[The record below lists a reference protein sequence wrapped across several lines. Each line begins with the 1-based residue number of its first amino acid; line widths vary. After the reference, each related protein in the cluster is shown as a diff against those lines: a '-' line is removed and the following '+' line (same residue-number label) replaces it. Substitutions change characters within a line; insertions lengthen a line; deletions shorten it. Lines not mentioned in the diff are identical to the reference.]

1 MNPYLFLENQ
11 LIRVTGKILSA
22 KERGGKEGEKGVLRK
37 GGGGGQG
44 SLQGVRGVEHIFD
57 K

>member
-1 MNPYLFLENQ
+1 M
-11 LIRVTGKILSA
+11 TGKILSA
-22 KERGGKEGEKGVLRK
+22 KEGRGGGKEGEKGVLRK

>member
-1 MNPYLFLENQ
+1 M
-11 LIRVTGKILSA
+11 TGKILSA
-22 KERGGKEGEKGVLRK
+22 KEGGGKEGEKGVLRK
-37 GGGGGQG
+37 GGGAR